1 MQKKARKRNF
11 FNKFTSA
18 TAAVAAS
25 AAAAAV
31 AALQEATERRE
42 EEADGVLSSGATC
55 RRHWGRQSMTGWR
68 AGERE
73 SEACGAFMQ
82 NKK

>member
-18 TAAVAAS
+18 TAAVAA

-31 AALQEATERRE
+31 AALQEATERKE
-42 EEADGVLSSGATC
+42 EEADGVLSSGATS